1 MKPNKDQ
8 QKAVTHIYENE
19 GTFLVAPMGSGKT
32 VTALTA
38 IHELLRDEVVTRV
51 LIVSTKRICNEVWP
65 AEPAKWPHLSV
76 QVTACTG
83 TPAQRLNVL
92 QSPEAVVAV
101 NFENLAWLMAQK
113 ESKTFD
119 MLVIDESTKMKS
131 NGAAT
136 KAVRHKLKQFVVRL
150 AMTGT
155 PVSENLEQLFYQVML
170 VDGGAAFGKNFT
182 KFKHAYYDQDPYAE
196 YQWEMKQGAEDDMI
210 DKIKHLVV
218 TLPEYSA
225 DLPKLTEKVCRVELP
240 PMARLTYDRM
250 EKDMIVDGIVAVNAA
265 VLVNK
270 LQQIACGFAYDENH
284 DVSMF
289 HLEKLSLA
297 ESMAG
302 PPTVWIYQFDWEK
315 TMLKEFVNE
324 SQDMILHPKSAGHG
338 LDLTSYAQMVF
349 MSPVWSRDLTR
360 QCIARIW
367 RRGQVNPC
375 SVYTLIGADTVE
387 EEIVRREEGKATHH
401 EILMGRLSK

>member
-1 MKPNKDQ
+1 MELNQAQ

-19 GTFLVAPMGSGKT
+19 GTYLVAPMGSGKT

-65 AEPAKWPHLSV
+65 NEPAKWPHLSV

-101 NFENLAWLMAQK
+101 NFENLAWLMAQE

-136 KAVRHKLKQFVVRL
+136 KAIRHKLAQFVVRL
-150 AMTGT
+150 SMTGT
-155 PVSENLEQLFYQVML
+155 PVSENLEQLFYQIML
-170 VDGGAAFGKNFT
+170 VDGGVAFGRSKDNF
-182 KFKHAYYDQDPYAE
+182 KRRYYDKDPYSDFKWDIKEGAAGKMIDSFKHLIASLPAYDSE
-196 YQWEMKQGAEDDMI
+196 
-210 DKIKHLVV
+210 
-218 TLPEYSA
+218 LPPITQEI
-225 DLPKLTEKVCRVELP
+225 LRVELP
-240 PMARLTYDRM
+240 PMARVVYDRM
-250 EKDMIVDGIVAVNAA
+250 EKDMIVDGVVAVNAA

-270 LQQIACGFAYDENH
+270 LQQIACGFAYDEDH
-284 DVSMF
+284 
-289 HLEKLSLA
+289 EAKLYHMAKIDLA
-297 ESMAG
+297 RQLDG
-302 PPTVWIYQFDWEK
+302 PAVWIYQFDWERAQ
-315 TMLKEFVNE
+315 LEALVN
-324 SQDMILHPKSAGHG
+324 QDDLIIHPKSAGHG
-338 LDLTSYAQMVF
+338 LDLTGYSRMVF
-349 MSPVWSRDLTR
+349 MSPVWSRDLTQ

-367 RRGQVNPC
+367 RRGQTKAC
-375 SVYTLIGADTVE
+375 SVITLVGRDTVE
-387 EEIVRREEGKATHH
+387 EEIVRREADKATHH
-401 EILMGRLSK
+401 EILMARLKKK